1 MNVILGLDVSTSK
14 VGLSIINYD
23 GKLLE
28 CQVVKLDSKQPLE
41 DRCLE
46 LERVINKY
54 NVLNYI
60 NNHTVPYNIKEVY
73 IEQAFIMFSG
83 GKTTA
88 MTMSKL
94 QRFNGMCSFMVRRL
108 FGFNPVLIAANR
120 ARSINGIKIKRGE
133 NTKKKVIEW
142 VAAKYPKDFL
152 VELTRYGNPK
162 SGTDDMADAVVVALA
177 GLNGGE
183 NG

>member
-60 NNHTVPYNIKEVY
+60 NNHTVW
-73 IEQAFIMFSG
+73 F
-83 GKTTA
+83 
-88 MTMSKL
+88 
-94 QRFNGMCSFMVRRL
+94 
-108 FGFNPVLIAANR
+108 
-120 ARSINGIKIKRGE
+120 
-133 NTKKKVIEW
+133 
-142 VAAKYPKDFL
+142 
-152 VELTRYGNPK
+152 
-162 SGTDDMADAVVVALA
+162 
-177 GLNGGE
+177 
-183 NG
+183 

>member
-14 VGLSIINYD
+14 VGLSIIDYK

-28 CQVVKLDSKQPLE
+28 CQVIKLDPKKSLE
-41 DRCLE
+41 DKCLA
-46 LERVINKY
+46 LEGHISS
-54 NVLNYI
+54 LS
-60 NNHTVPYNIKEVY
+60 HNIKEIY
-73 IEQAFIMFSG
+73 IEQPFMMFSG

-94 QRFNGMCSFMVRRL
+94 QRFNGMCSFMVRKL
-108 FGFNPVLIAANR
+108 MGITPVLIAANR
-120 ARSINGIKIKRGE
+120 ARTINGIKIKRGE

-142 VAAKYPKDFL
+142 VANKYPKDFL

-162 SGTDDMADAVVVALA
+162 PGTDDMADAVVIALA
-177 GLNGGE
+177 GLNRAKE
-183 NG
+183 E